1 MVSNFGKNGNKD
13 FFNRELLFKTVG
25 VTVLLVVLF
34 LSFQDFKIYQ
44 KKQLLTAKIDNYKK
58 QIEEIKKSSQNLK
71 DEIANADNID
81 YLEKLAYEQLNEL
94 RPGEKEV
101 IFFASQLKE
110 EQLTNEKNFWSN
122 FSGWLSGSLNWIKNK
137 F

>member
-1 MVSNFGKNGNKD
+1 MVSNFSKNGNKD
-13 FFNRELLFKTVG
+13 FFNRELLFKTIG
-25 VTVLLVVLF
+25 VALLLIVLF
-34 LSFQDFKIYQ
+34 FIFQDYKIYQ
-44 KKQLLTAKIDNYKK
+44 KKRLLTAQINNYKR

-71 DEIANADNID
+71 EEIANADNID
-81 YLEKLAYEQLNEL
+81 YLEKLAYEQLNEQ

-101 IFFASQLKE
+101 IFIAPQQKE
-110 EQLTNEKNFWSN
+110 EQPVEEQNFWSN